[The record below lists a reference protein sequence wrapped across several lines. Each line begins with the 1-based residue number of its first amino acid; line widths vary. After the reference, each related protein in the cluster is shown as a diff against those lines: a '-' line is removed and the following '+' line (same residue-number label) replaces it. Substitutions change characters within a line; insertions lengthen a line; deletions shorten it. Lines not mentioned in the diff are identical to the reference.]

1 MPHVVSGR
9 RSAALCNRYDVRAL
23 SQVDAKIVEVALFF
37 QNELAAA
44 AAGGPAGGA
53 SGCGVDQPAMSV
65 VLLSGDNAQLSLAR
79 SHGRSVML
87 LSDRSQRRLANATCK
102 CDGVKCSVTALLDVW
117 SKRLYQEVCPH
128 ALDVKSQGFQPQR

>member
-53 SGCGVDQPAMSV
+53 SGGGVDQPAMSV

-87 LSDRSQRRLANATCK
+87 LSDRYQRRLANATCK
-102 CDGVKCSVTALLDVW
+102 CDGVRTVQCDCCPCVW
-117 SKRLYQEVCPH
+117 STRSYQSVCPH
-128 ALDVKSQGFQPQR
+128 ALDV